1 MGPLY
6 WQLAVLVDRA
16 IETMTSRMAVR
27 RTATLAG
34 VLSVVVA
41 GQALALDGDRIRPSV
56 GLNYTYA
63 SNLFYLDDRIP
74 DSALPFIKNGQRSD
88 NILGLRAGLDADI
101 PVSRQVFT
109 LRANATDNMYQTYD
123 SLDYVSYNVR
133 GVWNWMV
140 GSDWEGDL
148 GLTKVQALGSFA
160 DLNNLQ
166 RDTRN
171 IRNTHEYFASAL
183 YRMSPDWKLRAA
195 ARNTQLEN
203 SAASF
208 AVTDRN
214 DNIYEIGS
222 RRYSKG
228 GDNYVGINFRA
239 IDGRFPNREVVAN
252 STIDNSYREYTLE
265 GTVDWRYSGQSKLSG
280 SLGWTNRL
288 HDQISQRNFSGITG
302 RLTAVYSPSGVIGLN
317 ASIFRELGDYQ
328 DVTTSYIL
336 TQGIRIGPS
345 YSVSEKL
352 SLQGYYQYSV
362 REFLGDPGFVVTG
375 LPTRKD
381 DINSIAG
388 TVTWSPLRN
397 VQISSTLSYDT
408 RSTNRPL
415 FDYNATTFYVD
426 GQITF

>member
-16 IETMTSRMAVR
+16 IETMTSRVAVR
-27 RTATLAG
+27 RAAVVIG

-41 GQALALDGDRIRPSV
+41 GRALALDGDRIRPSV
-56 GLNYTYA
+56 GLNYTDT

-101 PVSRQVFT
+101 PVSRQIFT
-109 LRANATDNMYQTYD
+109 LRANATDNMYATYD
-123 SLDYVSYNVR
+123 NLDYVSYNLR
-133 GVWNWMV
+133 GTWNWVV
-140 GSDWEGDL
+140 GSDWDGDV
-148 GLTKVQALGSFA
+148 GLAKIQALGSFA

-171 IRNTHEYFASAL
+171 IRNTHEYFASGM

-195 ARNTQLEN
+195 IRNTQLEN

-208 AVTDRN
+208 ASTDRN
-214 DNIYEIGS
+214 DNIYELGS
-222 RRYSKG
+222 RHYSKG
-228 GDNYVGINFRA
+228 GENYLGVNFRM
-239 IDGRFPNREVVAN
+239 IDGRFPNREVVAT

-280 SLGWTNRL
+280 ALGWTNRL

-302 RLTAVYSPSGVIGLN
+302 RLTAVYSPSGIVGLN
-317 ASIFRELGDYQ
+317 ASIFRELGNYQ

-362 REFLGDPGFVVTG
+362 REFLGDPGFVLTG

-381 DINSIAG
+381 DINSVAG
-388 TVTWSPLRN
+388 TVTWVPLRN

-415 FDYNATTFYVD
+415 FDYNVTTFYVS